1 METKLDSLSKT
12 YIKPNIIYGVDLDE
26 GKLAEVSPVDKHQ
39 QQQTGGQPK
48 KSTAGSCVSASDRE
62 VRQILESK
70 PYAANEEEELIAPK
84 AATPAVVAQK
94 KEPIKSSSCTKYSI
108 FSMSHVLPKKAEMR
122 DELLPQ
128 KVIVVLLEDLD
139 EFYVQ
144 LANEV
149 TEHFVEQDQNV
160 KDLIRSM
167 NRKKAAHG

>member
-1 METKLDSLSKT
+1 MVETKLDSLSKT

-26 GKLAEVSPVDKHQ
+26 GKFAELSVVDKHH
-39 QQQTGGQPK
+39 QQQTGAQPK

-70 PYAANEEEELIAPK
+70 PDAANEQEELIAAK

-94 KEPIKSSSCTKYSI
+94 QPTKSSSCTKYSI
-108 FSMSHVLPKKAEMR
+108 FSMSHILPNKAEMR

-167 NRKKAAHG
+167 NRKKAVHG